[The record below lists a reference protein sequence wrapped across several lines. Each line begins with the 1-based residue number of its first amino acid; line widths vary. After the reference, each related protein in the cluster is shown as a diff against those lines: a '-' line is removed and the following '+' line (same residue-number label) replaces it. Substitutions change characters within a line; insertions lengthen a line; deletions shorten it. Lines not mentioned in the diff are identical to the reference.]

1 MTARRI
7 AAALLAAAL
16 TAGAVGV
23 TSAPAQ
29 AFKDDPTWPSGSVIG
44 SR

>member
-29 AFKDDPTWPSGSVIG
+29 AKDTTWPSASVFS

>member
-7 AAALLAAAL
+7 AAAVLAAAL
-16 TAGAVGV
+16 TAGAVGA

-29 AFKDDPTWPSGSVIG
+29 AIKDTTWPTGRISSTP
-44 SR
+44 

>member
-29 AFKDDPTWPSGSVIG
+29 AFKDTTWPTGSVI
-44 SR
+44 SPR

>member
-1 MTARRI
+1 MIMTARRI

-23 TSAPAQ
+23 TSAPAS
-29 AFKDDPTWPSGSVIG
+29 ANKDTTWPTGSIV
-44 SR
+44 R

>member
-7 AAALLAAAL
+7 AAALAAAAL
-16 TAGAVGV
+16 TVGAVGV

-29 AFKDDPTWPSGSVIG
+29 AKDTTWPSVSDVNP
-44 SR
+44 